1 MRSRSGCGKM
11 ASLRNRY
18 RKRSAALLAAG
29 MIVSLAACGTV
40 EQESSS
46 TQEQPSETAV
56 ESAQIDT
63 AESGSSNEMD
73 TEQTEIELSF
83 GDTVM
88 IAVLD
93 GSETSRAF
101 INMLPL
107 TLTMNR
113 YADREYYAALGEL
126 PENGA
131 VIDDFENGDVT
142 YYTDGKS
149 LAIFFRNADTSSQ
162 GGLIRMGRITS
173 DLSLFDTVGESVEVT
188 ISLSEGEADMTDL
201 DFSVFNNVEI
211 TGINTSELSTDEQA
225 VLYQQAR
232 YCQAMTEADTETMRE
247 ITSPDMI
254 FTHMSGRQQTRE
266 EYFAD
271 IADGNLQYF
280 TIGIENPVVNIK
292 GSYAS
297 VSYTSVLNA
306 NAYGARGT
314 YRMAGTHWYEKQ
326 GKNWIACNAPE
337 Q

>member
-1 MRSRSGCGKM
+1 MN
-11 ASLRNRY
+11 NRY
-18 RKRSAALLAAG
+18 RMFTIVMLSVG
-29 MIVSLAACGTV
+29 MIASLAACGNAEQISSFVSENTSTVTV
-40 EQESSS
+40 EH
-46 TQEQPSETAV
+46 TQKDNTQNDTGCDAV
-56 ESAQIDT
+56 S
-63 AESGSSNEMD
+63 
-73 TEQTEIELSF
+73 EQTVISLVF

-88 IAVLD
+88 TALLD
-93 GSETSRAF
+93 DSETSLAF
-101 INMLPL
+101 IKMLPL

-113 YADREYYAALGEL
+113 YANREYYAALGEL
-126 PENGA
+126 PENG
-131 VIDDFENGDVT
+131 VGIDDFENGDMT
-142 YYTDGKS
+142 YYTNGKS
-149 LAIFFRNADTSSQ
+149 LAIFFGNEDISNQ
-162 GGLIRMGRITS
+162 DGLIRMGRITS
-173 DLSLFDTVGESVEVT
+173 DLSLFDTVGESVEVM
-188 ISLSEGEADMTDL
+188 ISILEREENMTDF

-211 TGINTSELSTDEQA
+211 TGVNTSVLSDEEQA

-280 TIGIENPVVNIK
+280 TIGIENPVVNIN

-306 NAYGARGT
+306 NAYGAGGT
-314 YRMAGTHWYEKQ
+314 YRIDGTHWYEKQ
-326 GKNWIACNAPE
+326 NENWIACNTPE

>member
-1 MRSRSGCGKM
+1 M
-11 ASLRNRY
+11 
-18 RKRSAALLAAG
+18 LLAVG
-29 MIVSLAACGTV
+29 MIASLAACGTV
-40 EQESSS
+40 EQASSS
-46 TQEQPSETAV
+46 TQEHSSETAV
-56 ESAQIDT
+56 EPAQIDT
-63 AESGSSNEMD
+63 AESSSSNEAD

-88 IAVLD
+88 TAALD
-93 GSETSRAF
+93 DNETSRAF
-101 INMLPL
+101 IKMLPL

-149 LAIFFRNADTSSQ
+149 LAIFFGNADTSSQ
-162 GGLIRMGRITS
+162 DGLIRMGRITS
-173 DLSLFDTVGESVEVT
+173 DLSLFDTIGDSVEVM
-188 ISLSEGEADMTDL
+188 ISILEREENMTDF
-201 DFSVFNNVEI
+201 DFSAFNNVEI
-211 TGINTSELSTDEQA
+211 TGINTSVLSDEEQA

-280 TIGIENPVVNIK
+280 TIGIENPVVNIN

-314 YRMAGTHWYEKQ
+314 YRIDGTHWYEKQ
-326 GKNWIACNAPE
+326 DENWIACNAPE
-337 Q
+337 QEHGRQR

>member
-1 MRSRSGCGKM
+1 MS
-11 ASLRNRY
+11 NRY
-18 RKRSAALLAAG
+18 RKLSIVLLAVG
-29 MIVSLAACGTV
+29 MIVSLAACGKAEQRNPSDRESTSNIAVEPAQTDNAQNDSGSDEAV
-40 EQESSS
+40 EQ
-46 TQEQPSETAV
+46 TV
-56 ESAQIDT
+56 IR
-63 AESGSSNEMD
+63 
-73 TEQTEIELSF
+73 LVF

-88 IAVLD
+88 TAALD
-93 GSETSRAF
+93 DSETSQAF
-101 INMLPL
+101 IKMLPL

-131 VIDDFENGDVT
+131 AIDDFENGDVT

-149 LAIFFRNADTSSQ
+149 LAIFFGNADTSSQ
-162 GGLIRMGRITS
+162 DGLIRMGRITS
-173 DLSLFDTVGESVEVT
+173 DLSLFDTIGDSVEVT
-188 ISLSEGEADMTDL
+188 ISILEREENMTDF
-201 DFSVFNNVEI
+201 DFSAFNNVEI
-211 TGINTSELSTDEQA
+211 TGINTSVLSDEEEA

-280 TIGIENPVVNIK
+280 KIGIENPVVNIK
-292 GSYAS
+292 GNYAS

-314 YRMAGTHWYEKQ
+314 YRIDGTHWYEKQ
-326 GKNWIACNAPE
+326 NENWIACNTPE